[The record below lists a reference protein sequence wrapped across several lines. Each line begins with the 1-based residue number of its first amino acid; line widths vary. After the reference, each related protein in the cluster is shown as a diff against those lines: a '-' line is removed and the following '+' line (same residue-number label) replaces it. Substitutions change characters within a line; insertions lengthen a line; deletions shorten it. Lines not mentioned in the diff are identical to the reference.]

1 MAKYDAGFWALLG
14 DNGNSIVGWA
24 FCGAIM
30 GIGRQIFSIGAT
42 LVVHAIGAPVGFA
55 LLSLFYFREF
65 GFTSPIQ
72 TALLFVSIVVGLD
85 LFLVAPV
92 FEKSFAMFAS
102 VLGTWIP
109 FALIFAATYV
119 TGSHTAKRKRIT
131 AEDCQRK
138 DGN

>member
-1 MAKYDAGFWALLG
+1 MAKFGQVGKAAIIIAHA
-14 DNGNSIVGWA
+14 IVGWA
-24 FCGAIM
+24 FCGAII
-30 GIGRQIFSIGAT
+30 GIGRQIFSMQTT
-42 LVVHAIGAPVGFA
+42 LLLHAIGAPVGFA
-55 LLSLFYFREF
+55 LLSLFYFRKF

-72 TALLFVSIVVGLD
+72 TAALFLSVVITLD

-119 TGSHTAKRKRIT
+119 TGLLTAKRGWVTTEASK
-131 AEDCQRK
+131 
-138 DGN
+138 